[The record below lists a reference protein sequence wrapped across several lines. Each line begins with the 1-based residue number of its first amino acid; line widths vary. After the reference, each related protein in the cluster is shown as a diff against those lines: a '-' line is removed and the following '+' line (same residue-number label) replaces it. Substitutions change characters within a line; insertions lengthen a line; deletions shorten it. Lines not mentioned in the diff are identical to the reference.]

1 MYLESSKRLSMTL
14 KSFYQVFIYET
25 QAELQKEN
33 WSLYRLEYGTYKEVE
48 DTLYLLMNMYTD
60 DCVGMIIKGE

>member
-1 MYLESSKRLSMTL
+1 MTL

-25 QAELQKEN
+25 QTELQNEN
-33 WSLYRLEYGTYKEVE
+33 WSLYRLEYGTYEEVE
-48 DTLYLLMNMYTD
+48 QTLYLLMNMYTD